1 MKSSDDCTEIMILVP
16 KAEATIFDW
25 KKYVQN
31 PPQDTEYVPE
41 CGFQLMKGQ
50 DTLTL
55 KRLVQLSLVKRN

>member
-1 MKSSDDCTEIMILVP
+1 MKSSDDCTEIMKNAPFVP

-41 CGFQLMKGQ
+41 CGFQLMKGHG
-50 DTLTL
+50 TP
-55 KRLVQLSLVKRN
+55 